1 MKMLK
6 VIKIIIFSFFLTAPA
21 IFSSEAWA
29 TFDLSYILT
38 EGGYRLEFDRTNFS
52 RGVTFTVTSD
62 IAKRYELRQR
72 IESPLRNRDNPSII
86 IRDNFVVRGLR
97 GSNKY
102 GDLRIP
108 PGDTPVRNDELIY
121 VSAPAGTQDS
131 FTLVYGIINSQQ
143 LTPGYYTGR
152 ISLILTPID
161 STQAQVTKVIDVYA
175 TISESGDLSS
185 VVIKPAE
192 GFNSIVLVPLD
203 NTGVYNPS
211 ANAVVTINGTF
222 REPFKIMQMIP
233 RPIQSQGNDS
243 IDYRDVLF
251 SVLDAKVGVAINQP
265 TPLVNRMQTVY
276 SSRPDGSADKVF
288 VIAYSLANPS
298 SLMAGNYSSR
308 IQYILESAGRQINLG
323 ALDLEIKQDRIFEIS
338 ISPQDQR
345 YSINFDNLKASDGPR
360 TNEVLIE
367 VKTNTAKKYQVTQDV
382 LSELTSIEGETIP
395 SKYFSMRTLSVN
407 NTKGNLKIVDRVA
420 VEKGSSLLFI
430 SDNDGSADSFKV
442 VYELTA
448 PADLRAGNYSS
459 RITYT
464 LTEI

>member
-6 VIKIIIFSFFLTAPA
+6 VIKIIIFSFLLTAPA
-21 IFSSEAWA
+21 VFCPDASA

-52 RGVTFTVTSD
+52 RGITVTISSN
-62 IAKRYELRQR
+62 IAKRYEIRQR
-72 IESPLRNRDNPSII
+72 IESPLRNRDNPSSTISS
-86 IRDNFVVRGLR
+86 NFVVRGLR

-108 PGDTPVRNDELIY
+108 PGDIAVRNDELIY

-131 FTLVYGIINSQQ
+131 FTLVYAIIKSQE
-143 LTPGYYTGR
+143 LTPGHYKGR
-152 ISLILTPID
+152 IVLILRPID
-161 STQAQVTKVIDVYA
+161 SVQDQAIQPIDVYA
-175 TISESGDLSS
+175 TISDDGTLSS
-185 VVIKPAE
+185 VSIKPAE
-192 GFNSIVLVPLD
+192 GFSSIVLMPSD
-203 NTGVYNPS
+203 NSGMRSS

-233 RPIQSQGNDS
+233 RPIQSQGSKS

-251 SVLDAKVGVAINQP
+251 SVPDAKIGVAINQP
-265 TPLVNRMQTVY
+265 TPLANRIQTVY

-288 VIAYSLANPS
+288 VIAYSLANPL
-298 SLMAGNYSSR
+298 SLVAGNYSSR
-308 IQYILESAGRQINLG
+308 IQYILESSGRQINLG
-323 ALDLEIKQDRIFEIS
+323 ALDLEIKQDRIFEVS
-338 ISPQDQR
+338 VSPQDQR

-367 VKTNTAKKYQVTQDV
+367 VKTNTARKYQVTQDV
-382 LSELTSIEGETIP
+382 LSALTSIEGETIP
-395 SKYFSMRTLSVN
+395 SKYFSMRTLPIN
-407 NTKGNLKIVDRVA
+407 NTKGNLKIVDKVL
-420 VEKGSSLLFI
+420 VEKGSSLLFV

-442 VYELTA
+442 IYELTV
-448 PADLRAGNYSS
+448 PVDLRAGNYSS